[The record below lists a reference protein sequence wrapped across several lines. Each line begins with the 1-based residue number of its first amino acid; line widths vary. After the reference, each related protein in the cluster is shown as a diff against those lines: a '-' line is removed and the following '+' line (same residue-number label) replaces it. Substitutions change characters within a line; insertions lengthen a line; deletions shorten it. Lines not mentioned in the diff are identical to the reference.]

1 MKVLKLKKRYKALSL
16 MEVMV
21 AAATLFIIVV
31 GALSYQ
37 YHTVVHNRKAQSN
50 LTATRTAQ
58 LLLEDWKNNGGS
70 PYYDPTTLELGFI
83 AAAEKEADYYCF
95 VDNLPMYIK
104 LVGTDIDY
112 DEDGGVVLR
121 KLDVK
126 VSWRGDY
133 RSEAPGGSDPYIVM
147 TTYVRNDAAGG

>member
-1 MKVLKLKKRYKALSL
+1 MKVLKLKKRYKAFSL
-16 MEVMV
+16 MEVIV
-21 AAATLFIIVV
+21 AAGTLFIIVL

-37 YHTVVHNRKAQSN
+37 YHAVVHSRIARSN

-70 PYYDPTTLELGFI
+70 SYYDPTTLELGFI
-83 AAAEKEADYYCF
+83 TTSEEADYYCF
-95 VDNLPMYIK
+95 VDTLPMFIT
-104 LVGTDIDY
+104 LNGSDIDY
-112 DEDGGVVLR
+112 DEDGGVILR

-126 VSWRGDY
+126 VSWRRDY
-133 RSEAPGGSDPYIVM
+133 RDNAPGEDDPYIVM